1 MRIGKA
7 IFGVC
12 LLLLPTIRAGAQAA
26 QLALPETPA
35 VQPVVA
41 QPVVAPNPQSVTAP
55 PKDPE
60 PLAGDSLFAPLAVGT
75 VPDSFKIKTESYVV
89 VTFGPRAMIA
99 PAFSAAFKMA
109 RPPNGYPRQW
119 EDGGGA
125 FGRNYGAALGE
136 RVASETARYGAGAL
150 LHEDFR
156 YRPSKARG
164 MARLFHAIGYT
175 FVDTSDS
182 GHRTLAVANFAAAAA
197 GGFGELISPGRV
209 QHTGRWGTAFCDQDG
224 RICGNESFARVCA
237 GDIRGGEE
245 AASAVSAYAAAGVV
259 DEEWVGG
266 LASLR
271 GAGGERCA
279 SEIYNMSWIR
289 NVLPTGSNRGSFD
302 GVWRKI
308 RANLRS
314 G

>member
-197 GGFGELISPGRV
+197 GGFVGNLYLPDGYNTPGDGAR
-209 QHTGRWGTAFCDQDG
+209 HFATRMAGFAGTNLS
-224 RICGNESFARVCA
+224 REFAPE
-237 GDIRGGEE
+237 I
-245 AASAVSAYAAAGVV
+245 YAAVKKLHLPFPHTPLPEWWTKNGWVV
-259 DEEWVGG
+259 
-266 LASLR
+266 SR
-271 GAGGERCA
+271 
-279 SEIYNMSWIR
+279 
-289 NVLPTGSNRGSFD
+289 P
-302 GVWRKI
+302 
-308 RANLRS
+308 
-314 G
+314 